1 MIEFN
6 LLNQMDKGGPIMW
19 VIFIAACITFAML
32 FWQAIRV
39 YSLIKYA
46 RIDYQ
51 NLLHT
56 PHFQM
61 SEKSRHTSPAA
72 QILQQMNWNEIFN
85 RDDLVKEMNIQFAG
99 ITPKIEGSMPTIATL
114 GALLPMLGLLGT
126 VTGMINV
133 FEVIAL
139 HGTGKPEQMASG
151 ISQALLTTASGL
163 IFAIPVIFLHHLLS
177 AKVNE
182 LMITTSQTMQI
193 LMHRD
198 INSIKNMS
206 GNNSTHEMVSDQAS

>member
-1 MIEFN
+1 MIDFN

-19 VIFIAACITFAML
+19 VIFVAACIAFGML
-32 FWQAIRV
+32 IWQSIRV
-39 YSLIKYA
+39 YSLIKSA
-46 RIDYQ
+46 RTDYQ
-51 NLLHT
+51 NLLED
-56 PHFQM
+56 PACNIINE
-61 SEKSRHTSPAA
+61 SEQASPAA
-72 QILQQMNWNEIFN
+72 LILRQMNWKEIFN
-85 RDDLVKEMNIQFAG
+85 KDDLIKEMNIQLAG
-99 ITPKIEGSMPTIATL
+99 ISPIIEGSLPTIATL

-177 AKVNE
+177 RKVNE
-182 LMITTSQTMQI
+182 LMVTTSQTMQI
-193 LMHRD
+193 LIHRD
-198 INSIKNMS
+198 I
-206 GNNSTHEMVSDQAS
+206 ASFKQD